1 MKRIRIVGL
10 CLTAAFVLFA
20 LAASSASA
28 EFNGEFGRCLP
39 KAKGK
44 YKSTA
49 CTLLAK
55 TATEEKDEWYPAFGG
70 EKPAPNVT
78 YKAKGT
84 TAEGKIQLEGTG
96 EHLGGVKTVVL
107 CTSQESEGELIS
119 NTQNRG
125 FNIVFKGCESA
136 GAKCKNGGAEGEIKV
151 NELLGTVRLEK
162 FGYNKEKKVQEP
174 AKNKLMNEFVPK
186 TGTEFVAFECASLKV
201 TVRGAVL
208 NPISTNKMTLSAKV
222 KFAATGGSQKPEHVA
237 ESIELSTGKVTYGPE
252 ISLEAKFE
260 QFKAVEF
267 EESGQTLTT
276 LQTNGEKLE
285 ANTVA

>member
-10 CLTAAFVLFA
+10 CLTAAMALFA
-20 LAASSASA
+20 LVASSASA
-28 EFNGEFGRCLP
+28 EFEGGFGRCKPL
-39 KAKGK
+39 AGGK
-44 YKSTA
+44 YASAT
-49 CTLLAK
+49 CTTEK
-55 TATEEKDEWYPAFGG
+55 VGATKYEWYPAFGG
-70 EKPAPNVT
+70 SKPAEKVGYT
-78 YKAKGT
+78 SKGT

-107 CTSQESEGELIS
+107 CKEQTSEGELLS
-119 NTQNRG
+119 NNTNRA
-125 FNIVFKGCESA
+125 FNVVFTGCESA
-136 GAKCKNGGAEGEIKV
+136 GAKCKNGGVEGEIKV
-151 NELLGTVRLEK
+151 NELLGTLRLEK
-162 FGYNKEKKVQEP
+162 FGYNKEKKLAEP

-186 TGTEFVAFECASLKV
+186 TGTEFVKFECASLKV

-208 NPISTNKMTLSAKV
+208 NPIKTNSMTLAAKV

-237 ESIELSTGKVTYGPE
+237 VSIEPSTGKVTYGPE

-260 QFKAVEF
+260 QFQATEF

-285 ANTVA
+285 ARTLP